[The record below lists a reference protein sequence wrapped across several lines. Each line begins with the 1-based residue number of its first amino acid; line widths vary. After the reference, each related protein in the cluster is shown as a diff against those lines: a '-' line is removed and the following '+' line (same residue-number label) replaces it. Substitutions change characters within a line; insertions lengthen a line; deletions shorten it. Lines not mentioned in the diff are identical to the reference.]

1 MSSKQGEILMNTF
14 LEAAG
19 GEWRGV
25 AMDDLLALLAAS
37 LEERA
42 EAATASAAAARSTSS
57 GGQQASDSGSKGASK
72 VLSTA
77 LGMAPVAKAL
87 MAIFGGDDEEPPA
100 TLVKFALPPSLRFEA
115 ANSQGGVASMDY
127 GQEGLPR
134 VASRRASAAVST
146 PAEVRLAGE
155 TETSAFGDFA
165 GPGVRQFGDE
175 RQVAVRA
182 PWQKTP
188 YAEQSEAGARRDAA
202 YTQRA
207 EAGATREAANITIQV
222 QAMDSRSF
230 LDHSTE
236 IAQAVR
242 EAMLNMHSLNDVV
255 NDI

>member
-1 MSSKQGEILMNTF
+1 MSSRQGEILMNTF

-25 AMDDLLALLAAS
+25 AMDDLLALLAAA

-42 EAATASAAAARSTSS
+42 QAAASAGTASRTTS
-57 GGQQASDSGSKGASK
+57 GGAQAAGSGSKAGSK

-77 LGMAPVAKAL
+77 LGMVPVAKAL
-87 MAIFGGDDEEPPA
+87 MAIFGGDDEKPPA
-100 TLVKFALPPSLRFEA
+100 TLVKYALPPALRFEA
-115 ANSQGGVASMDY
+115 ANSRGGVASLDY

-134 VASRRASAAVST
+134 VAAGRAGGANSGAVELGL
-146 PAEVRLAGE
+146 AEE
-155 TETSAFGDFA
+155 TGTTAFGDPA
-165 GPGVRQFGDE
+165 AQFGD
-175 RQVAVRA
+175 RQRISLRKFEASPRIA
-182 PWQKTP
+182 ETT
-188 YAEQSEAGARRDAA
+188 YAG
-202 YTQRA
+202 
-207 EAGATREAANITIQV
+207 REAPNITIQV

-230 LDHSTE
+230 LDHSAE